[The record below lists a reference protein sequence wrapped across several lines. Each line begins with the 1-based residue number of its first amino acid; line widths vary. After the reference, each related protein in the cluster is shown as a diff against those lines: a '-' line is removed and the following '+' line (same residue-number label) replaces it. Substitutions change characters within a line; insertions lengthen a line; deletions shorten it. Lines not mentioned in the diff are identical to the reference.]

1 MTRPSV
7 LITGAGSGIGRATAQ
22 VFAREGWG
30 VLCADLSSGAAAE
43 TAALIGEP
51 GRSMAMDVTDEAQCE
66 EAASAARSLGTLSAV
81 VTCAGANGRARA
93 DEMERGLF
101 DRIMSVNVT
110 GTFLTARAAGR
121 VMIEEGTRGS
131 LTLISSINGVH
142 ALAGQAGYATSKAA
156 VLMLAKV
163 LAVDWGPLG
172 IRVNSIGPGLT
183 DTPMAAAMLADDAR
197 MRWAMERI
205 PLKRVADPIDI
216 AEVAFFLSTERAR
229 HITGA
234 FVPVDGGWLT
244 GA

>member
-1 MTRPSV
+1 MIRPSV
-7 LITGAGSGIGRATAQ
+7 LVTGAGSGIGRATAQ

-30 VLCADLSSGAAAE
+30 VLCADLSPGAAAE
-43 TAALIGEP
+43 TASLIGEP
-51 GRSMAMDVTDEAQCE
+51 GRFFAMDVTDEEQCE
-66 EAASAARSLGTLSAV
+66 EAALAARSL
-81 VTCAGANGRARA
+81 ANGRARA
-93 DEMERGLF
+93 DEMDRKLF

-121 VMIEEGTRGS
+121 VMIEEGIRGS

-183 DTPMAAAMLADDAR
+183 DTPMAAAMLADEAR